1 MSTDNIT
8 CAVASLDD
16 CLDALDGARYAEEAP
31 AGVLALAAVRV
42 RDLRDVLAQ
51 WEVQ

>member
-1 MSTDNIT
+1 MGTDNLA

-16 CLDALDGARYAEEAP
+16 CLDALDGARYADEAP
-31 AGVLALAAVRV
+31 PAVLALAAVRV